1 MNAPFV
7 IVALYAGLLGLVLSW
22 LTWTVLL
29 WRKRTGIWFGD
40 GGNEALQRAMR
51 GQANFVETVPLT
63 IVMLALMAHLGAPA
77 IALHLFGA
85 ALTIGRILHGLH
97 FAAPGRPRWLRGWGA
112 TLSLVTTF
120 AVAIGLLL
128 HAVSRMI

>member
-1 MNAPFV
+1 MNDPLV
-7 IVALYAGLLGLVLSW
+7 IVALYAGLLGLVLVW

-40 GGNEALQRAMR
+40 GDDAALGRAIR

-63 IVMLALMAHLGAPA
+63 LLMLALMAHLGSPG
-77 IALHLFGA
+77 IALHLFGTT
-85 ALTIGRILHGLH
+85 LLVGRVLHGLH
-97 FAAPGRPRWLRGWGA
+97 FSHPERPRWLRAWGA
-112 TLSLVTTF
+112 TLSLATTF